1 MGVRR
6 DTSIALLAL
15 VGTGFASVAGLVVGV
30 LEPSEAS
37 CLAAGG
43 ALATAILTG
52 LTKDAQDALYPAR
65 LQLARFRRSEKPAD
79 ILVALPS
86 GPRGARRGSAR
97 LARSAL
103 RVTDGAAVLSSGM
116 GHGLCA
122 VLEPDARARS
132 AIEHRLR
139 DVCGSDIRAGWATFP
154 EDGVTLESLIA
165 AATDRVIAGATDRI
179 PDHTATRP
187 PQPLPRMRPSDLPSP
202 SFGSNRASIGGRIER
217 H

>member
-6 DTSIALLAL
+6 DISIALLAL
-15 VGTGFASVAGLVVGV
+15 IGSGLAAVAGLVVGV
-30 LEPSEAS
+30 LGPSEAS
-37 CLAAGG
+37 CVAAGG
-43 ALATAILTG
+43 ALATAILAG
-52 LTKDAQDALYPAR
+52 LTRDAQDPLYPAR
-65 LQLARFRRSEKPAD
+65 LQLASFRRTEQPAD
-79 ILVALPS
+79 ILVALPA
-86 GPRGARRGSAR
+86 GPGEARRGSAG

-103 RVTDGAAVLSSGM
+103 RVTDGAAVMSSAEGP
-116 GHGLCA
+116 GLCA

-139 DVCGSDIRAGWATFP
+139 NVCGSDVRTGWATFP

-165 AATDRVIAGATDRI
+165 AATDRVRDPEPA
-179 PDHTATRP
+179 RP
-187 PQPLPRMRPSDLPSP
+187 KQPLPRLSPGDLASP

>member
-15 VGTGFASVAGLVVGV
+15 IGSGLASVAGLVVGV
-30 LEPSEAS
+30 LALSEAS

-43 ALATAILTG
+43 ALATAILAG
-52 LTKDAQDALYPAR
+52 LTRDAQDSLYPAR

-79 ILVALPS
+79 ILVALPP
-86 GPRGARRGSAR
+86 GPRGARRGRAR
-97 LARSAL
+97 LARSVL
-103 RVTDGAAVLSSGM
+103 RVTDGAAVMSSAR

-139 DVCGSDIRAGWATFP
+139 NVCGSEVRAGWATFP

-165 AATDRVIAGATDRI
+165 AATDRIRI
-179 PDHTATRP
+179 PDYEPARP
-187 PQPLPRMRPSDLPSP
+187 VQPLPRLSPGDLASP
-202 SFGSNRASIGGRIER
+202 SFGSNRASIGGRVER

>member
-15 VGTGFASVAGLVVGV
+15 GGSGLTSVVGLVVGV
-30 LEPSEAS
+30 LAPSEAA

-43 ALATAILTG
+43 ALATAILAG
-52 LTKDAQDALYPAR
+52 LTSDAEDLLYPAR

-79 ILVALPS
+79 ILVAMPS
-86 GPRGARRGSAR
+86 GPRGAGRERAQ
-97 LARSAL
+97 LARSVL
-103 RVTDGAAVLSSGM
+103 RVTDGPVVMSSAE

-139 DVCGSDIRAGWATFP
+139 NACGSDVRTGWATFP

-165 AATDRVIAGATDRI
+165 AATDHI
-179 PDHTATRP
+179 PDHEPARP
-187 PQPLPRMRPSDLPSP
+187 KQPLPRLSPGDLASP
-202 SFGSNRASIGGRIER
+202 SFGSNRATIGGRFER

>member
-15 VGTGFASVAGLVVGV
+15 IGSGLAAVASLVVGV
-30 LEPSEAS
+30 LGPSEAS
-37 CLAAGG
+37 CVAAGG
-43 ALATAILTG
+43 ALATAILAG
-52 LTKDAQDALYPAR
+52 LTRDAQDSLYPAR

-86 GPRGARRGSAR
+86 GPRRARRGRAQ
-97 LARSAL
+97 LARSVL
-103 RVTDGAAVLSSGM
+103 RVTDGPVVTSSAR
-116 GHGLCA
+116 GHRLCA
-122 VLEPDARARS
+122 VLEPDPRARR

-139 DVCGSDIRAGWATFP
+139 DVFGSDVRAGWATFP

-165 AATDRVIAGATDRI
+165 AATDHI
-179 PDHTATRP
+179 PDHEPARP
-187 PQPLPRMRPSDLPSP
+187 KQPLPQLSPGDLASP